1 MLNQS
6 VLIGRLVRDPKLNY
20 TGSGTPVANFTLAV
34 ERNYTN
40 NDGDREVDFIPIVVW
55 QKLAETVSQHL
66 EKGRL
71 VAVTGRLQIRKSEK
85 GDRTY
90 INPEIVAAD
99 VRFLDWGDKKD
110 SQGSQADDYDDMMDD
125 DFDVQVPF

>member
-1 MLNQS
+1 MLNQCTI
-6 VLIGRLVRDPKLNY
+6 IGRLTRSPNLRY

-34 ERNYTN
+34 ERSFSNK
-40 NDGDREVDFIPIVVW
+40 DGDREVDFIPVVVW
-55 QKLAETVSQHL
+55 QKLAETCSKHL

-71 VAVTGRLQIRKSEK
+71 VCVVGRLQIRKSEK

-90 INPEIVAAD
+90 INPEIVAND

-110 SQGSQADDYDDMMDD
+110 SQGSQADNYDDMMDD